1 MAKKIFC
8 GVCAAIAL
16 LSCTLFAF
24 IDYSRNFNR
33 PLFYKHYIT
42 YNVRAAYRD
51 TQATAQMQQ
60 ALRDDPGRIEDQDF
74 SWEGLSN
81 PRYYTVEWIGIAAAI
96 NTGHTLQIT
105 SAVLDLNELGVYK
118 LTNVNDSV
126 YKDEQPYEWTDDDEH
141 IGVISGTQFKT
152 GVSAMAF
159 EPEDL
164 KALAESIVNPVTVE
178 SMLVNY
184 IYDGKEYT
192 ENVPIGKITLYSAD
206 SSLARL
212 TEDTAPAR
220 PNMTQM
226 SRRGGAASL
235 SFQPRPGC
243 TVESVSLPYPS
254 VTGDLMSLTI
264 EQDEDGTIR
273 TGGANFDGRGLICLQ
288 LDYIVRGT
296 DADGAEVTTVTDYQN
311 YSFSTLS
318 SGAQN
323 VLTEL
328 KNRRGGD
335 E

>member
-8 GVCAAIAL
+8 GICAAVAL

-24 IDYSRNFNR
+24 IDYSRNLDR

-42 YNVRAAYRD
+42 YNVRTAYRD
-51 TQATAQMQQ
+51 TLATVEMRQ
-60 ALRDDPGRIEDQDF
+60 ALRDDPGRIENPDF

-81 PRYYTVEWIGIAAAI
+81 PRYYTVEWLGIAAAI
-96 NTGHTLQIT
+96 NNGHTLQIT

-126 YKDEQPYEWTDDDEH
+126 YRDEQPYEWTDDDEQ
-141 IGVISGTQFKT
+141 IGVINGTQFKT

-164 KALAESIVNPVTVE
+164 KTLSESIVNPVTVE
-178 SMLVNY
+178 NLLINY

-206 SSLARL
+206 SSLDRL

-220 PNMTQM
+220 PNMTRM
-226 SRRGGAASL
+226 SNWHGVSSL
-235 SFQPRPGC
+235 AFRPRPGC

-254 VTGDLMSLTI
+254 VTEDILSLTL
-264 EQDEDGTIR
+264 EQDADGTIQ
-273 TGGANFDGRGLICLQ
+273 TGGADFDGLGLICLQ
-288 LDYIVRGT
+288 LDYIIRGT
-296 DADGAEVTTVTDYQN
+296 DADGAAVTTVTDYQN
-311 YSFSTLS
+311 YSFCTMS
-318 SGAQN
+318 SDAQN

-328 KNRRGGD
+328 KNRRGGG